1 MRKPL
6 IILAVAAL
14 AQWAVPV
21 EMLLGHREV
30 LREGTAWKF
39 RLAPVDPHDPFR
51 GEYVRLDFA
60 VEQLTLPGDSCPFT
74 RDQRAYALLQEDA
87 DGFARFS
94 DLLTEA
100 PAEGAFLN
108 VRVNYCWLDEDSI
121 GYRIAMPVD
130 RYYLPEGEGPIAE
143 QATNGWIPDLDND
156 SLPLPQA
163 YALVRILDGEA
174 ALEEVYV
181 DDLPLREWVRL
192 QATSAGD

>member
-1 MRKPL
+1 
-6 IILAVAAL
+6 
-14 AQWAVPV
+14 
-21 EMLLGHREV
+21 
-30 LREGTAWKF
+30 
-39 RLAPVDPHDPFR
+39 
-51 GEYVRLDFA
+51 
-60 VEQLTLPGDSCPFT
+60 
-74 RDQRAYALLQEDA
+74 
-87 DGFARFS
+87 
-94 DLLTEA
+94 
-100 PAEGAFLN
+100 
-108 VRVNYCWLDEDSI
+108 
-121 GYRIAMPVD
+121 MPVD

>member
-1 MRKPL
+1 MRRPL

-51 GEYVRLDFA
+51 GEYVRLDFD
-60 VEQLTLPGDSCPFT
+60 VEQLKLPGDSCLFE

-94 DLLTEA
+94 DLLA
-100 PAEGAFLN
+100 SPPADGPYLK
-108 VRVNYCWLDEDSI
+108 VHVDYCWMDEDSI

-143 QATNGWIPDLDND
+143 QATARWLPDLDND
-156 SLPLPQA
+156 TLPLRQA
-163 YALVRILDGEA
+163 HAVVRILDGAA

-181 DDLPLREWVRL
+181 DDLPLREWVAL
-192 QATSAGD
+192 QAEALDD